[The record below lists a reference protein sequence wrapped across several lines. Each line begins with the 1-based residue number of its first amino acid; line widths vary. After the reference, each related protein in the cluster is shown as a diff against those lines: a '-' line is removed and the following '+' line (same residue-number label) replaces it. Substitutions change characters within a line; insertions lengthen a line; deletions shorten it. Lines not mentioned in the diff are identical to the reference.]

1 MHQQCLCLCVQ
12 MQTHKCESLTS
23 DHLQLG
29 KRDWPSTC
37 LCVMYFL
44 KIMHCDVQVHGHL
57 HSAQEQVHVYLPCYY
72 HSIDATPMHCS
83 TGHGKIASLLSS
95 APLQK
100 ELTACLCHCIHTYAD
115 LLFIQ
120 VCSAATLMHCSTD
133 KGTMP
138 CPLLSAALQNG
149 LTACLCHCNCTY
161 GNLLFIHVCV
171 STAN

>member
-1 MHQQCLCLCVQ
+1 M
-12 MQTHKCESLTS
+12 M
-23 DHLQLG
+23 
-29 KRDWPSTC
+29 
-37 LCVMYFL
+37 
-44 KIMHCDVQVHGHL
+44 VHGHL

-120 VCSAATLMHCSTD
+120 IHLWRF
-133 KGTMP
+133 
-138 CPLLSAALQNG
+138 ALHTSVQ
-149 LTACLCHCNCTY
+149 
-161 GNLLFIHVCV
+161 
-171 STAN
+171 